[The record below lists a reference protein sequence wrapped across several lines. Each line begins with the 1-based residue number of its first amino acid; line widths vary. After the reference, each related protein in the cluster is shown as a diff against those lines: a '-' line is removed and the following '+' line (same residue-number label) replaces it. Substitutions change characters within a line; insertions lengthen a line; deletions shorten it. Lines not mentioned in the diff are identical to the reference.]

1 MKNFKLTTQ
10 NTYQDLEVIFLEN
23 IFSEVSNKEFVFETN
38 DFGQILFHR
47 IIEDW
52 IKSLGDWG
60 TREVKLKE
68 SKEEEVKQQYTK
80 YNLIGGRSLTLL
92 VNPNIKNTSEEDYA
106 EYFNLKEQ

>member
-1 MKNFKLTTQ
+1 MKKFKLTTQ
-10 NTYQDLEVIFLEN
+10 NTYQDLEVIFSEN

-52 IKSLGDWG
+52 IKSLGDWV

-68 SKEEEVKQQYTK
+68 PKEEVEQQYTK

-92 VNPNIKNTSEEDYA
+92 VNPNIKDTSEEDYA